1 MTIRLHPSS
10 ISKIMTDAKSID
22 PDLLDD
28 ETTAISKKKV
38 KTEEDK
44 AILEPLWDRTLSE
57 GAKTYLRML
66 AKQVMYNVYFEV
78 DVKYMRKGNAC
89 EQDGIDLLNKILF
102 KRYIKNTVRI
112 ETDLMSGE
120 CDILQPAYIRDI
132 KIAWSLQTFPATQQD
147 AKDIDYEFQGRAY
160 MHLYDRPVFYVD
172 HLMVTTPEEMR
183 KYEQPEIHEVDHIDP
198 ELRKTTVCYERDLVI
213 ERKMLIKCQEAQKY
227 CEQVQQRI
235 LTERGIS

>member
-1 MTIRLHPSS
+1 MTILLHPSS

-102 KRYIKNTVRI
+102 KRYVKNTVRV

-120 CDILQPAYIRDI
+120 CDILQPTYGRDV
-132 KIAWSLQTFPATQQD
+132 KVSWSLETFPATQED
-147 AKDIDYEFQGRAY
+147 ARNSGYEWQVRGY
-160 MHLYDRPVFYVD
+160 MNLYDRPLWLVD
-172 HLMVTTPEEMR
+172 HLMVTTPEELR
-183 KYEQPEIHEVDHIDP
+183 KYEPSNIHEVDHIDP
-198 ELRKTTVCYERDLVI
+198 ELRKTTISYMRDMDL
-213 ERKMLIKCQEAQKY
+213 ERKMLIRCLEAQKY